1 MKYLLVWVWGFS
13 LSLVIYPVYTGGD
26 LVTYREYYSL
36 ITNLN
41 IDNVLA
47 VMAFFGSFD
56 VVFPALYL
64 PFAYLGFSHYWAN
77 SIINGYFCVLLYKI
91 LARYQASRL
100 AIILIF
106 TNYYTLVLLFPAE
119 RSKVAFIF
127 MMLAILSKGWS
138 SYKYII
144 LSIFSHFQ
152 SLFYVLSIYS
162 SMQVDF
168 VRRILV
174 GQIPKRKLLLI
185 ICFLLLVCVF
195 MWIFFA
201 VISLKI
207 SHYNSN
213 LITDIPKSLMLF
225 GAAYYLSKER
235 LRMVLLAFPLLFGI
249 LLLGG
254 ESRLYMISF
263 YAILFILIKYGVES
277 SRFFYCWLVFYSL
290 KSYSFIYNILVSGQG
305 FG

>member
-1 MKYLLVWVWGFS
+1 
-13 LSLVIYPVYTGGD
+13 
-26 LVTYREYYSL
+26 
-36 ITNLN
+36 
-41 IDNVLA
+41 
-47 VMAFFGSFD
+47 
-56 VVFPALYL
+56 
-64 PFAYLGFSHYWAN
+64 
-77 SIINGYFCVLLYKI
+77 
-91 LARYQASRL
+91 
-100 AIILIF
+100 
-106 TNYYTLVLLFPAE
+106 
-119 RSKVAFIF
+119 
-127 MMLAILSKGWS
+127 
-138 SYKYII
+138 
-144 LSIFSHFQ
+144 
-152 SLFYVLSIYS
+152 
-162 SMQVDF
+162 MQVDF

-185 ICFLLLVCVF
+185 ICFLLLVCGF
-195 MWIFFA
+195 MWIFYA
-201 VISLKI
+201 VISFKI
-207 SHYNSN
+207 GAYNSN

-263 YAILFILIKYGVES
+263 YAILLILIKYGVKS